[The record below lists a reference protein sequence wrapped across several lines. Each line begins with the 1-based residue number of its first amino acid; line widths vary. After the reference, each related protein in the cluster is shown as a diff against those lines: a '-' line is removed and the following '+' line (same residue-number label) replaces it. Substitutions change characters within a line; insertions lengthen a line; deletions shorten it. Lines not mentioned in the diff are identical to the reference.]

1 MKHHRFALDVSLLS
15 DEEPQALRQHVQKRG
30 GKRMD
35 EEKLLVSAWNHAKNL
50 RQSITEPTEEDEM
63 VWRLEDER
71 YEWRLK
77 EVQRKK
83 M

>member
-1 MKHHRFALDVSLLS
+1 
-15 DEEPQALRQHVQKRG
+15 
-30 GKRMD
+30 MD